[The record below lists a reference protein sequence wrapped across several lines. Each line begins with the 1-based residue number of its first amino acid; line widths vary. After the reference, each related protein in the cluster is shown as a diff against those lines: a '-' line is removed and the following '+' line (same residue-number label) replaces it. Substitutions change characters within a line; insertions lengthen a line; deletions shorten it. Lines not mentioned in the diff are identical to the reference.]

1 MTTLDQAR
9 AVAQRLREIHLQ
21 GPADTIDALVAE
33 VEQLRRELADQD
45 PYIDKLHAKNAAL
58 QKVVDEFSYS
68 LVAAANKKLRVEVN
82 ELRSELDRLTTS
94 ESNLAAHVGALART
108 NGRKDATLLNV
119 LEFCE
124 FLWRDV
130 TLNDYAQE
138 KLDATIAAITKEIK

>member
-1 MTTLDQAR
+1 MNEARLALTL
-9 AVAQRLREIHLQ
+9 
-21 GPADTIDALVAE
+21 ALNIERGLPFDKDELVSCLHQLAAE
-33 VEQLRRELADQD
+33 VE
-45 PYIDKLHAKNAAL
+45 
-58 QKVVDEFSYS
+58 
-68 LVAAANKKLRVEVN
+68 
-82 ELRSELDRLTTS
+82 RLTTS